1 MNNTQKILIAVAVGI
16 GVAYI
21 YKRYRKPKTTTGT
34 NDTSKGGLISPDPS
48 ATANTQ
54 LSREEKEEF
63 ILDNVSATPQEM
75 TSGFE
80 GVHFVWNPNIEKM
93 YPVGTIEV
101 GQEPTFGE
109 IFNSADGESNSNN
122 RLANPNLNSVA
133 VAVSSLKS
141 LNDDELELLYR
152 VTKTMSENP
161 SIKSDEDALSN
172 LGITNP
178 NIIKVFTQKLKKRLN
193 DIKIMKKDS
202 NWNNSWQSLKE
213 KRKNRRKEFSDKMGF
228 DKDSFNKQV
237 RKSCGQK
244 PRGLMGQAKYKKCV
258 QSVAN
263 KMRSEIKTEV
273 SEALSSAPVSVKE
286 DFNVARQESFKDQ
299 VTNRVDGGMFA
310 GKRWDGE
317 SNKQIESMVDAKL
330 V

>member
-1 MNNTQKILIAVAVGI
+1 MNNTQKILVAVALGV

-21 YKRYRKPKTTTGT
+21 YKRYKKGNAGT
-34 NDTSKGGLISPDPS
+34 NESPKGALISPDPN
-48 ATANTQ
+48 ATANVQ
-54 LSREEKEEF
+54 LTREEKEEF

-93 YPVGTIEV
+93 YPVGTIQV

-109 IFNSADGESNSNN
+109 IFNSAEGESNS
-122 RLANPNLNSVA
+122 NLNSVA
-133 VAVSSLKS
+133 VALSSLKS
-141 LNDDELELLYR
+141 LNDDEIEVLYQ

-161 SIKSDEDALSN
+161 SIKSDEDALSK

-178 NIIKVFTQKLKKRLN
+178 NIIKVFSEKLKKRLN

-202 NWNNSWQSLKE
+202 KWNYSWKSLKE

-228 DKDSFNKQV
+228 DKDSFDKQI

-258 QSVAN
+258 QSVAD
-263 KMRSEIKTEV
+263 KMRSEIKSEV
-273 SEALSSAPVSVKE
+273 REELSSAPVSVKE
-286 DFNVARQESFKDQ
+286 DFNIARQESFKNQ

>member
-1 MNNTQKILIAVAVGI
+1 MNNTQKILVAVALGV

-21 YKRYRKPKTTTGT
+21 YKRYKKGNAGT
-34 NDTSKGGLISPDPS
+34 NESPKGALISPDPN
-48 ATANTQ
+48 ATANVQ
-54 LSREEKEEF
+54 LTREEKEEF

-109 IFNSADGESNSNN
+109 IFNSAEGESNS
-122 RLANPNLNSVA
+122 NLNSVA
-133 VAVSSLKS
+133 VALSSLKS
-141 LNDDELELLYR
+141 LNDDEIEVLYQ

-161 SIKSDEDALSN
+161 SIKSDEDALSK

-178 NIIKVFTQKLKKRLN
+178 NIIKVFSEKLKKRLN

-202 NWNNSWQSLKE
+202 NWNNSWKSLKE

-228 DKDSFNKQV
+228 DKDSFDKQI

-258 QSVAN
+258 QSVAD
-263 KMRSEIKTEV
+263 KMRSEIKSEV
-273 SEALSSAPVSVKE
+273 REELSSAPVSVKE
-286 DFNVARQESFKDQ
+286 DFNIARQESFKNQ

>member
-1 MNNTQKILIAVAVGI
+1 MNNTQKILVAVALGV

-21 YKRYRKPKTTTGT
+21 YKRYKKGNAGT
-34 NDTSKGGLISPDPS
+34 NQSTKGSLIPSDPS
-48 ATANTQ
+48 ATPNTQ
-54 LSREEKEEF
+54 LTREEKEEF

-93 YPVGTIEV
+93 YPVGTIKE
-101 GQEPTFGE
+101 GKQPTYGE
-109 IFNSADGESNSNN
+109 IFNSAEGDMV
-122 RLANPNLNSVA
+122 ADIPNSVKN
-133 VAVSSLKS
+133 AVSSLKS

-161 SIKSDEDALSN
+161 SIKSDEDALTE

-202 NWNNSWQSLKE
+202 NWGKDWESCKE
-213 KRKNRRKEFSDKMGF
+213 NRKKRRKEFSDKMGF
-228 DKDSFNKQV
+228 DKESFDKQV
-237 RKSCGQK
+237 RKSCGQPK
-244 PRGLMGQAKYKKCV
+244 GRLGEKNRAEYKKCV
-258 QSVAN
+258 ESVAN
-263 KMRSEIKTEV
+263 KMRSQIKTEV
-273 SEALSSAPVSVKE
+273 REELASAPVSEKN
-286 DFNVARQESFKDQ
+286 DFSNERQKSFRNQ
-299 VTNRVDGGMFA
+299 VTNRVDGGIFA

-317 SNKQIESMVDAKL
+317 SNKQVESMVDARL

>member
-1 MNNTQKILIAVAVGI
+1 MNNTQKILVAVALGV

-21 YKRYRKPKTTTGT
+21 YKRYKKGNAGT
-34 NDTSKGGLISPDPS
+34 NESPKGALISPDPN

-54 LSREEKEEF
+54 LTREEKEEF

-80 GVHFVWNPNIEKM
+80 GVHFVWNPNIKKM
-93 YPVGTIEV
+93 YPVGTIQV

-109 IFNSADGESNSNN
+109 IFNSAEGESNS
-122 RLANPNLNSVA
+122 NLNSVA
-133 VAVSSLKS
+133 VALSSLKS
-141 LNDDELELLYR
+141 LNDDEIEVLYQ
-152 VTKTMSENP
+152 VCKTMSENP
-161 SIKSDEDALSN
+161 SIKSDEDALSK

-178 NIIKVFTQKLKKRLN
+178 NIIKVFAEKLKKRLN
-193 DIKIMKKDS
+193 DIKILKKDS
-202 NWNNSWQSLKE
+202 NWNNLWKSVKE

-228 DKDSFNKQV
+228 DKDSFDKQI

-263 KMRSEIKTEV
+263 KMRSEIKSEV
-273 SEALSSAPVSVKE
+273 REELSSAPVSVKE
-286 DFNVARQESFKDQ
+286 DFNIARQESFKNQ
-299 VTNRVDGGMFA
+299 VTNRVEGGMFA

>member
-1 MNNTQKILIAVAVGI
+1 MNNTQKILVAVAVGI

-21 YKRYRKPKTTTGT
+21 YKRYRKPKTTGT
-34 NDTSKGGLISPDPS
+34 NESPKGALISPDPN

-54 LSREEKEEF
+54 LTREEKEEF

-80 GVHFVWNPNIEKM
+80 GVHFVWNPNIKKM
-93 YPVGTIEV
+93 YPVGTIQV

-109 IFNSADGESNSNN
+109 IFNSAEGESNS
-122 RLANPNLNSVA
+122 NLNSVA
-133 VAVSSLKS
+133 VALSSLKS
-141 LNDDELELLYR
+141 LNDDEIEVLYQ
-152 VTKTMSENP
+152 VCKTMSENP
-161 SIKSDEDALSN
+161 SIKSDEDALSK

-178 NIIKVFTQKLKKRLN
+178 NIIKVFAEKLKKRLN
-193 DIKIMKKDS
+193 DIKILKKDS
-202 NWNNSWQSLKE
+202 NWNNLWKSVKE

-228 DKDSFNKQV
+228 DKDSFDKQI

-263 KMRSEIKTEV
+263 KMRSEIKSEV
-273 SEALSSAPVSVKE
+273 REELSSAPVSVKE
-286 DFNVARQESFKDQ
+286 DFNIARQESFKNQ
-299 VTNRVDGGMFA
+299 VTNRVEGGMFA

>member
-1 MNNTQKILIAVAVGI
+1 MNNTQKILVAVALGV

-21 YKRYRKPKTTTGT
+21 YKRYKKPKTGI
-34 NDTSKGGLISPDPS
+34 NDSTKGALISADPS
-48 ATANTQ
+48 ATPNTQ

-93 YPVGTIEV
+93 YPVGTITV

-109 IFNSADGESNSNN
+109 IFNSADGESTSNK
-122 RLANPNLNSVA
+122 RLANPNLTSVA
-133 VAVSSLKS
+133 IAESSLKS
-141 LNDDELELLYR
+141 LNDEELELLYR

-161 SIKSDEDALSN
+161 SIKSDEDALSQ

-202 NWNNSWQSLKE
+202 SWGSEWKSRKE

-228 DKDSFNKQV
+228 DKDSFDKEI

-244 PRGLMGQAKYKKCV
+244 PRGIMGQAKYKKCV

-263 KMRSEIKTEV
+263 KMRSQIKAEV
-273 SEALSSAPVSVKE
+273 REELSSAPVSVKE
-286 DFNVARQESFKDQ
+286 DFNIARQESFKDQ

-317 SNKQIESMVDAKL
+317 SNKQVESMVDARL

>member
-1 MNNTQKILIAVAVGI
+1 MNNTQKILVAVALGV

-21 YKRYRKPKTTTGT
+21 YKRYKKGNTGT
-34 NDTSKGGLISPDPS
+34 NESSKGALISADPS
-48 ATANTQ
+48 ATPNTQ

-93 YPVGTIEV
+93 YPVGTIVE
-101 GQEPTFGE
+101 GKQPTYGE
-109 IFNSADGESNSNN
+109 IFNSAEGDMV
-122 RLANPNLNSVA
+122 ADIPNSVKN
-133 VAVSSLKS
+133 AVSSLKS

-161 SIKSDEDALSN
+161 SVKSDEDALTE

-202 NWNNSWQSLKE
+202 NWGKDWEFCKE
-213 KRKNRRKEFSDKMGF
+213 NRKKRRKEFSDKMGF

-237 RKSCGQK
+237 NNSCGKK

-263 KMRSEIKTEV
+263 KMRSQIKSEV
-273 SEALSSAPVSVKE
+273 REELSSAPVSVKE
-286 DFNVARQESFKDQ
+286 DFNIARQESFKDQ
-299 VTNRVDGGMFA
+299 VTNRVDGAIFA

-317 SNKQIESMVDAKL
+317 SNKQVESMVDARL